1 MSYTDW
7 YFENTSDVITVDDDN
22 GRVGI
27 MNSNPAFTLD
37 VNGDISG
44 SNVISLNTIAD
55 YIEGSNAYIDN
66 IETLNLSAKRVYA
79 SSNVTASN
87 LISYSNLK
95 LLNTWVSDECPIL
108 NQGSLFGF
116 SLGGGFIDPSWI
128 KTEDNF
134 AEFLNSLWDLGQT
147 GWDIAQFAQ
156 SVLDPASVLGDKM
169 KDAINAALSNG
180 SLRVPWRSINYKPI
194 YGSIDND
201 IGIDGDVYMNET
213 KAIYS
218 LNSSLITTVNDGF
231 NVNVISTYGAEKIL
245 DLNTKEAFLKR
256 IYTSNV
262 TASNV
267 MTSNLTASNVI
278 ITSNLQ
284 VPDINANKIITGSV
298 NAVDL
303 VRCGDFYLMPS
314 GLYKGN
320 PVTNP
325 FGSVQILDANGLYKG
340 TIDRGQITNLEA
352 FNIASAGNGS
362 LIWGDFG
369 NTTALNDPFALETPL
384 FNV

>member
-7 YFENTSDVITVDDDN
+7 YFEKTSDVITVDDDN

-27 MNSNPAFTLD
+27 LETTPAFTLD

-66 IETLNLSAKRVYA
+66 IETIKIFA

-95 LLNTWVSDECPIL
+95 LLNTWVSDECPKP
-108 NQGSLFGF
+108 NQGTLFGF
-116 SLGGGFIDPSWI
+116 SLGGGVIDPSWI

-156 SVLDPASVLGDKM
+156 SVLDPSSVLGDKM
-169 KDAINAALSNG
+169 KDAINSALSNG

-194 YGSIDND
+194 YGSTDNNI
-201 IGIDGDVYMNET
+201 IGIDGNIYMNET
-213 KAIYS
+213 KALYS
-218 LNSSLITTVNDGF
+218 LASMYLSTVNDGF
-231 NVNVISTYGAEKIL
+231 NVNVITTSGAEKIL
-245 DLNTKEAFLKR
+245 DLNTKEAYLKKVN
-256 IYTSNV
+256 TSNV

-284 VPDINANKIITGSV
+284 VPDINANKIITGSMSS
-298 NAVDL
+298 VDL
-303 VRCGDFYLMPS
+303 VRCGEFYLMPS

-325 FGSVQILDANGLYKG
+325 FGATQILDANGFYKG
-340 TIDRGQITNLEA
+340 TIDRNQITNLEA

-369 NTTALNDPFALETPL
+369 ATNALNDPFAFENPL

>member
-7 YFENTSDVITVDDDN
+7 YFEKTSDVITVDDDN

-27 MNSNPAFTLD
+27 LETTPAFTLD

-44 SNVISLNTIAD
+44 SNIISLNTIAD

-66 IETLNLSAKRVYA
+66 IETIKLFA

-95 LLNTWVSDECPIL
+95 LLNTWVSDECPKP

-116 SLGGGFIDPSWI
+116 SLGGGLIHSSWI

-156 SVLDPASVLGDKM
+156 SVLDPSSVLGDKM
-169 KDAINAALSNG
+169 KDAINSALSNG
-180 SLRVPWRSINYKPI
+180 TLRVPWRSINYKPI
-194 YGSIDND
+194 YGSTDNNI
-201 IGIDGDVYMNET
+201 IGIDGNIYMNET
-213 KAIYS
+213 KALYS
-218 LNSSLITTVNDGF
+218 LASMYLSTVNDGF
-231 NVNVISTYGAEKIL
+231 NVNVITTSGAEKIL
-245 DLNTKEAFLKR
+245 DLNTKEAYLKKVN
-256 IYTSNV
+256 TSNV

-284 VPDINANKIITGSV
+284 VPDINANKIITGSMSS
-298 NAVDL
+298 VDL
-303 VRCGDFYLMPS
+303 VRCGEFYLMPS

-325 FGSVQILDANGLYKG
+325 FGATQILDANGFYKQ
-340 TIDRGQITNLEA
+340 TIDRNQITNLEA

-369 NTTALNDPFALETPL
+369 ATNALNDPFAFENPL